1 MASLKREMLRMQQN
15 STTQFAFLQHVLS
28 TSQWQPPPQS
38 PDNRLDS
45 ILAQLAENQQT
56 LAANQQLLM
65 SQMQLFAASISNNSN
80 NSNNSGTLNNAAI
93 AAAIFT
99 PPTPIQVPII
109 SSVRPSSAPIEPMP
123 LSRSSLL
130 PERSIPKQKAKRRPN
145 PKKN

>member
-1 MASLKREMLRMQQN
+1 MQQH

-28 TSQWQPPPQS
+28 TSQRQPPPPQS

-65 SQMQLFAASISNNSN
+65 SQMQVFAASISNNSN

-93 AAAIFT
+93 ATAIFT

-109 SSVRPSSAPIEPMP
+109 SPVRPSSAPIEPMP
-123 LSRSSLL
+123 LPRPSLF
-130 PERSIPKQKAKRRPN
+130 PERSIPKAKCKKKAKSKETWIPYSPRN
-145 PKKN
+145 